1 MNKRRSNINRQL
13 AYNNMDGVD
22 AARKENKS
30 TSEDAV
36 SQPSVSENVS
46 DKLVCSTTGI
56 EKMQLAQDEGKQK
69 SLEMNMSEATSVVN
83 SERTEVSEVS
93 LTSDPNE
100 SLGEICE
107 DLSETGESVTMK
119 TGKDALGE
127 ESRRFPGERDSCKQ
141 EMKSQGNHHSLSSD
155 KEIEV
160 ERGESKIGFNLS
172 EETVSPNLRVEKQ
185 GTEIE
190 IMQSGESKSSNSKQ
204 EVVSMKAGKKDKNIK
219 LQSEANNG
227 SSSKEENVSVK
238 TENQGKD
245 IKLQN
250 EKSKTST
257 SKEIV
262 SLKTE
267 KRGKEFKQQRSE
279 SKASTS
285 EDETVSLKKEKQGK
299 DTRLQRDESKASKA
313 REKDVSSKVERQD
326 RETKIL
332 SDQNTT
338 LNSKEGITRSNKCK
352 QDVKETLGKEVKKD
366 HCCQANFSSDK
377 MAKSDEL
384 KMLKEKLAI
393 SKKDTETMQKV
404 LEDVR
409 KDYEELQKNFETKER
424 EIKSKAFVEQL
435 MKENDELK
443 KEKAELNR
451 KTSKKEEKVSS
462 TAAAEKVVQKLSEKL
477 TTEPEKDAVSSREK
491 IDSSDLSCPCFAQ
504 NIRKVISDVKDDFK
518 EAILVIKQSSSEQ
531 RESIGKEFAQL
542 KDEFKCALEKKDCE
556 IHLFEETI
564 KGLQARIREGER
576 EDAEYRSVISS
587 AFEEKQKLYDNVRV
601 LKDELAKAQRENEAS
616 RADAERIKYG
626 LKKYCTAEEYEE
638 LQRLNFKFIEGK
650 EADGAPVRQS
660 DSNDGVSELRSK
672 AGKSY
677 PVLKKAKKDIVKMKE
692 EKEDIENRLQA
703 KISQASEKEK
713 YLNKKLNKALSDLK
727 ESDVKVAE
735 LTGHLEE
742 LIVEKTKL
750 NVKVDEIEAQGEELR
765 RKHWLELRTANDKLK
780 ISNDS
785 LVLHQT
791 KYNEL
796 QDDYQRLCHRYDDLK
811 KVLEDLLAKEKKQS
825 SDDSSRN
832 EHSSEHPL
840 KVSIA

>member
-13 AYNNMDGVD
+13 TYNNMDSVD
-22 AARKENKS
+22 SARNENKS
-30 TSEDAV
+30 NSEDAV
-36 SQPSVSENVS
+36 SQSSVSENAS
-46 DKLVCSTTGI
+46 DKLVCSSTGI

-69 SLEMNMSEATSVVN
+69 SLETNMSEATSVVN

-93 LTSDPNE
+93 LTSDPND

-107 DLSETGESVTMK
+107 DLSETGKSVTIK
-119 TGKDALGE
+119 TGKDALGDE
-127 ESRRFPGERDSCKQ
+127 PQRFASESNPCKQ
-141 EMKSQGNHHSLSSD
+141 EVKSQGNHHSLSSEN
-155 KEIEV
+155 EIEV
-160 ERGESKIGFNLS
+160 QRGESKIGLNLS
-172 EETVSPNLRVEKQ
+172 EETVLPRTEKQ

-190 IMQSGESKSSNSKQ
+190 IMQSGESKTSDSKQ
-204 EVVSMKAGKKDKNIK
+204 EVVSMKAGKKDIK
-219 LQSEANNG
+219 LQSEASNS
-227 SSSKEENVSVK
+227 SSSKEEIVSVK

-245 IKLQN
+245 VKLQT

-257 SKEIV
+257 SKEIA

-267 KRGKEFKQQRSE
+267 KRAKEFKQQRSE

-285 EDETVSLKKEKQGK
+285 QDETVSLKKEKQGK
-299 DTRLQRDESKASKA
+299 DMRLQRDERKASKA
-313 REKDVSSKVERQD
+313 REKDISSKVDRQD
-326 RETKIL
+326 KETKIL
-332 SDQNTT
+332 SDQSTT
-338 LNSKEGITRSNKCK
+338 LNAKEGITRSNKCK
-352 QDVKETLGKEVKKD
+352 QDVKETLGKELKKD
-366 HCCQANFSSDK
+366 HCCQAYFSSDK

-424 EIKSKAFVEQL
+424 EIKSKDFVEQL
-435 MKENDELK
+435 MKENDDLK

-451 KTSKKEEKVSS
+451 KASKKDDKVSS
-462 TAAAEKVVQKLSEKL
+462 TAAAEKVEQKLSDKMK
-477 TTEPEKDAVSSREK
+477 TEPEKESVSSREK

-504 NIRKVISDVKDDFK
+504 NIRNVISDVKDDFK

-531 RESIGKEFAQL
+531 RDSIGKEFAQL
-542 KDEFKCALEKKDCE
+542 KDEYKCTLEKKDSE

-576 EDAEYRSVISS
+576 ENAEYRSVISS
-587 AFEEKQKLYDNVRV
+587 AFEEKQKLYDDVCG
-601 LKDELAKAQRENEAS
+601 LKDELAKAQHENEAS

-638 LQRLNFKFIEGK
+638 LQRLNFKFIEDK

-660 DSNDGVSELRSK
+660 DSNDGVTELRTK

-703 KISQASEKEK
+703 KISQASEKEQ
-713 YLNKKLNKALSDLK
+713 YLNKKLNKALSDLR
-727 ESDVKVAE
+727 ESEVKIAE

-750 NVKVDEIEAQGEELR
+750 HVKVDEIEAQGEELR
-765 RKHWLELRTANDKLK
+765 RKHWFELQTANDKLK

-796 QDDYQRLCHRYDDLK
+796 KDDYQRLCHRYDDLK
-811 KVLEDLLAKEKKQS
+811 KFLEDVQAKEKKQS
-825 SDDSSRN
+825 ADDASHN
-832 EHSSEHPL
+832 EHSSEHFL